1 MNGTALTNALAV
13 QFFKSPSPTKVIVE
27 KTPEQTH
34 AGALFIPT
42 SARVKPM
49 DGMVVAVGSRV
60 HNLAVGDVVLVE
72 WRSGGTHQFSHD
84 GKDYWLLNE
93 RQILA
98 VVG

>member
-1 MNGTALTNALAV
+1 MLA
-13 QFFKSPSPTKVIVE
+13 PRPTKVIVE

-34 AGALFIPT
+34 AGGLYIPPN
-42 SARVKPM
+42 ARVKPM
-49 DGMVVAVGSRV
+49 DGRVIAIGSGV
-60 HNLAVGDVVLVE
+60 HDVKVGDVVLVG
-72 WRSGGTHQFSHD
+72 WRNGGTEQFSHD